1 LDNGLLFELAKIA
14 VFDYTIQ
21 LIPDNQVNELALNL
35 KKEAKN
41 ICDKG
46 YTSIVTQPH
55 ISLFNFSKLE
65 KNEAPCWSERP
76 LVPINK
82 RKLLTQPL

>member
-1 LDNGLLFELAKIA
+1 MLFELEEIA
-14 VFDYTIQ
+14 LFDYTIQ

-55 ISLFNFSKLE
+55 ISLLNFSKLE
-65 KNEAPCWSERP
+65 KMKHLSGPSVRSFQ
-76 LVPINK
+76 
-82 RKLLTQPL
+82 LTKGNY